1 MKLQNISSWLPT
13 VFFVLGVWSSSQLK
27 YSGFSLK
34 ATYLL
39 LDYNHVLSISFAF
52 YHLLLQHSFMAE
64 RLPGK
69 IETEPQY
76 VIKFFAQWKLVI
88 DTMKPLASES
98 TTEGMN
104 SITKEHSFQEGF
116 PKSWDLR
123 DLPAFLVSWQK
134 FKIRFPSKTEKNS
147 CLIVSCFSSIN
158 LFTAFSLFLRI
169 QDIGGKIKQFR
180 NILFK
185 PWGKKS
191 QNVKCTFWH
200 RSI

>member
-13 VFFVLGVWSSSQLK
+13 VFFVLGVRSSSQLK

-69 IETEPQY
+69 IETKPQS

-88 DTMKPLASES
+88 DTIKPLATES
-98 TTEGMN
+98 STEGRN
-104 SITKEHSFQEGF
+104 SITKEHSFQKGCS
-116 PKSWDLR
+116 KSWDWR
-123 DLPAFLVSWQK
+123 DLSAFLVSWQK
-134 FKIRFPSKTEKNS
+134 FKIRSLSKTEKNS
-147 CLIVSCFSSIN
+147 CQIIACFSSIH
-158 LFTAFSLFLRI
+158 LFTVFFIFWEFRI
-169 QDIGGKIKQFR
+169 LVAR
-180 NILFK
+180 
-185 PWGKKS
+185 
-191 QNVKCTFWH
+191 
-200 RSI
+200 